1 MILKRIYEEYNFDVE
16 VILIKEY
23 KRLKLSQSELIV
35 LLALFSIHKKR
46 RTFSVM
52 AISRRLDFTQNEI
65 APIIESLMEKG
76 FLNIEI
82 ESNNNR
88 EREVFSLDETFKKLE
103 DLFKEDENSKIQVLT
118 QNNVMTAISLF
129 EENVQR
135 VLRPQELERIR
146 KWYEEE
152 DYDHNDI
159 ISMINLK
166 GNKATIGSVEKLLS
180 QDSIKDVKIDEKTDR
195 ILDSIFKKL

>member
-1 MILKRIYEEYNFDVE
+1 
-16 VILIKEY
+16 
-23 KRLKLSQSELIV
+23 
-35 LLALFSIHKKR
+35 
-46 RTFSVM
+46 M

-65 APIIESLMEKG
+65 APLIEELMDKG

-82 ESNNNR
+82 EINNNR
-88 EREVFSLDETFKKLE
+88 EREVFSLDGTFKKIE
-103 DLFKEDENSKIQVLT
+103 DVFKEDEKAKVQALT
-118 QNNVMTAISLF
+118 QNNVMIAINMF

-146 KWYEEE
+146 KWYEE
-152 DYDHNDI
+152 DFYNHNDI